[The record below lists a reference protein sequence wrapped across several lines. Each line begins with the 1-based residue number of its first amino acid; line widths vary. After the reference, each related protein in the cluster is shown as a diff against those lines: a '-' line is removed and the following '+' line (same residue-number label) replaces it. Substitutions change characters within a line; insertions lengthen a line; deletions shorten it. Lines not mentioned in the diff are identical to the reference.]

1 MPIVQRAKEW
11 VIKRLGLSQV
21 SARGGWWPIV
31 RESFAG
37 AWQQN
42 LEITLVDVLSHPV
55 VFACITLIASD
66 VAKMGIRLVKLDES
80 GGIWIETESP
90 SFSPILREPNH
101 FQSRI
106 QFYEHWMISKL
117 AHGNTYVLKV
127 RDNRQIVVRMYV
139 LDPTCVT
146 PLVAPDGSVYYQ
158 IKRDDLSG
166 VPVDVTVPASEIIH
180 DRFNTLYHPLVGLSP
195 IYACGLIAII
205 GLKALQNSANMFQNS
220 GVPGGILTAPGAIA
234 QADAERLKSTWE
246 AGYSG
251 NNYGKVAVLGDGLKF
266 EPMKMQSSVD
276 SQLREHLDW
285 ISLAICSAFHVPG
298 FMVGVGPYPSW
309 NNVQALTQIYYGQC
323 LQSHIENL
331 ELCLDKGLGLSP
343 DKIDGVR
350 LGTELDLDNLLR
362 MDTATMLS
370 SLKDGVMAGL
380 ITPNEGRKKL
390 GYTPIEGGDTTYMQE
405 QQHSLAALNKRD
417 EQADPFASPSKPDP
431 AATAPAPA
439 APAADGT
446 AKFTAALLK
455 KIAAFDHA
463 A

>member
-1 MPIVQRAKEW
+1 MPIVQQAKDW
-11 VIKRLGLSQV
+11 IIKRLGLSQV

-42 LEITLVDVLSHPV
+42 LEITLVDVLSHPI

-66 VAKMGIRLVKLDES
+66 VAKMGIRLVKLDDD
-80 GGIWIETESP
+80 GIWEETESP

-101 FQSRI
+101 FQTRI

-117 AHGNTYVLKV
+117 AHGNTYTLKV
-127 RDNRQIVVRMYV
+127 RDNRQIVTRMYV
-139 LDPTCVT
+139 LDPTCIT

-166 VPVDVTVPASEIIH
+166 VPMDVTVPASEIIH

-195 IYACGLIAII
+195 IYACGLSAII
-205 GLKALQNSANMFQNS
+205 GLKMLQNSANLFTNGSM
-220 GVPGGILTAPGAIA
+220 PGGILLVPGAIS
-234 QADAERLKSTWE
+234 QQTADELKATW
-246 AGYSG
+246 ASGYSG
-251 NNYGKVAVLGDGLKF
+251 NNYGKVAVLGDNMRF
-266 EPMKMQSSVD
+266 EPMKMQSSVE
-276 SQLREHLDW
+276 SQLKEQLDW
-285 ISLAICSAFHVPG
+285 ISLAICSAFHVPA

-309 NNVQALTQIYYGQC
+309 NNVQSLTQIYYGQC
-323 LQSHIENL
+323 LQVHIEHL

-362 MDTATMLS
+362 MDTATMMS
-370 SLKDGVMAGL
+370 SLKEGVLSGL

-390 GYTPIEGGDTTYMQE
+390 GYAPVEGGDTPYMQ
-405 QQHSLAALNKRD
+405 QQQFSLAALNKRD
-417 EQADPFASPSKPDP
+417 EMADPFASPSKPAP
-431 AATAPAPA
+431 EATAPAPA
-439 APAADGT
+439 APAGDGA
-446 AKFTAALLK
+446 AKFMAALLK